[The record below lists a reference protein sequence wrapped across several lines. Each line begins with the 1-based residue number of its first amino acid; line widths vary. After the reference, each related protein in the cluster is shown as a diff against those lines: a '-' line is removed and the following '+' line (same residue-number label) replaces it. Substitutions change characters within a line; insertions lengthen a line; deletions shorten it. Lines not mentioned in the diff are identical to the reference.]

1 MKSRG
6 NKALLIGSI
15 ISFVFAFLTFVAA
28 IFFLGVFA
36 AMYNDLTSK
45 EAEDAGEAIA
55 LAFLVIFIAIY
66 QIFGAFALVAT
77 ILLIATG
84 VVSLLAYKK
93 PNKALLIATI
103 ATSVMTTMIP
113 SFVGAIVTLS
123 SNKDKNI

>member
-1 MKSRG
+1 MKSKG

-28 IFFLGVFA
+28 IFFLGIFA

-55 LAFLVIFIAIY
+55 LAFLVIFIAVY
-66 QIFGAFALVAT
+66 QVFGAIALIGT
-77 ILLIATG
+77 ILLLATG
-84 VVSLLAYKK
+84 IVSMIAYHK
-93 PNKALLIATI
+93 PNKALLIVTI
-103 ATSVMTTMIP
+103 ATSTITTMIP

-123 SNKDKNI
+123 NNKDKNI

>member
-28 IFFLGVFA
+28 IFFLGIFA

-55 LAFLVIFIAIY
+55 LAFLVIFIAVY
-66 QIFGAFALVAT
+66 QVFGAIALIGT
-77 ILLIATG
+77 ILLLATG
-84 VVSLLAYKK
+84 IVSMIAYHK
-93 PNKALLIATI
+93 PNKALLIVTI
-103 ATSVMTTMIP
+103 ATSTITTMIP

-123 SNKDKNI
+123 NNKDKNI